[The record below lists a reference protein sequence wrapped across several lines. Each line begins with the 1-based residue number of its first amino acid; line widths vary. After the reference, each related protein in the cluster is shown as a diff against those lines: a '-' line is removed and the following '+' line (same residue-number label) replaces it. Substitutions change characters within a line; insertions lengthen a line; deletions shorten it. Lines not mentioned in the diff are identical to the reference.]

1 MCIAGAA
8 QPGSS
13 KAGFPW
19 WAGLIIALV
28 VVAILGAAT
37 LAACLVIRRRRRGNA
52 AVVTALD
59 QKVGLLAPSAMSAL
73 VWMTAVHL
81 SDVLFEFP
89 GPDRSST

>member
-28 VVAILGAAT
+28 AVAILGAAT
-37 LAACLVIRRRRRGNA
+37 LAACLVFRRRRRRGNA

-59 QKVGLLAPSAMSAL
+59 QKVSLLPPFL
-73 VWMTAVHL
+73 L
-81 SDVLFEFP
+81 
-89 GPDRSST
+89 RQR